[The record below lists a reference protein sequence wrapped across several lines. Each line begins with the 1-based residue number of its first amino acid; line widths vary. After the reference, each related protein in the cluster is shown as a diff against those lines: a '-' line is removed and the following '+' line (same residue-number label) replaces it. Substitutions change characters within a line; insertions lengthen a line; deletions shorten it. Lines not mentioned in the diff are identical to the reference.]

1 MTKKQKHEAYFGINK
16 EELEV
21 ENWETLS
28 EEELFDLKEAILST
42 KYGRGGEHLNLFPNL
57 IDPGKLNQ
65 KYNGE
70 YIERLPKT
78 ISQQSLK
85 EFQGNGKVEIFR
97 IESLNHSHYLVLLL
111 PEKTIEVDIWSLYM
125 NDKPP
130 YTKYKQGEKLKTIKV
145 TKNRYH
151 ITNIFSNGSKAVNQA
166 RRLSHLFELG
176 DTNFLSL
183 ERAKKGDRNY
193 YILDINDTNGEVI
206 IKNGINGPSY
216 TSLDELVGR
225 KHSLD
230 LNIMEFL
237 G

>member
-28 EEELFDLKEAILST
+28 EEELYELKENLLST

-57 IDPGKLNQ
+57 IDPGKINRE
-65 KYNGE
+65 YNGE
-70 YIERLPKT
+70 YLQKLPKT
-78 ISQQSLK
+78 INQQSLK

-111 PEKTIEVDIWSLYM
+111 PEKTIEVDIWSLTM
-125 NDKPP
+125 NDQPP
-130 YTKYKQGEKLKTIKV
+130 YTKYKGGNKIKTIKV
-145 TKNRYH
+145 PKNRYH
-151 ITNIFSNGSKAVNQA
+151 ITNLFSNGSKAVNQA
-166 RRLSHLFELG
+166 RRLSHLFGLG

-183 ERAKKGDRNY
+183 ERVKKGGRNNY
-193 YILDINDTNGEVI
+193 NLDIDDTGGI
-206 IKNGINGPSY
+206 ILRNGINGPTYS
-216 TSLDELVGR
+216 SLDELVGR